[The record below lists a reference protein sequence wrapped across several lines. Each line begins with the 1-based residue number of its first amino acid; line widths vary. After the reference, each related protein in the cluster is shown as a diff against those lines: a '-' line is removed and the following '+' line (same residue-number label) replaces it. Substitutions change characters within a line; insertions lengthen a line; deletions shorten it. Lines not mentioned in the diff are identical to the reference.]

1 MAQQI
6 IQFELNDSEKMPVS
20 VGRNGTVKTSGI
32 AVQPLGREVWIQ
44 PISSRGETARCVVAL
59 PADPDTLRE
68 FAAVLLMAA
77 EDLQAGEVVQAA

>member
-6 IQFELNDSEKMPVS
+6 IKFKPTDSAKMPIS

-44 PISSRGETARCVVAL
+44 PITSKGETARCVVAL
-59 PADPDTLRE
+59 PADANALRE
-68 FAAVLLMAA
+68 FAAVLLMTA
-77 EDLQAGEVVQAA
+77 EDLQAEGVPSVA